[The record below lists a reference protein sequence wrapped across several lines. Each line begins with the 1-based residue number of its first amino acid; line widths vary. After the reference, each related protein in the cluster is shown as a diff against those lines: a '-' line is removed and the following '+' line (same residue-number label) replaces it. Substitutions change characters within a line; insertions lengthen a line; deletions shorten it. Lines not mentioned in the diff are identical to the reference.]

1 MKTRNEQF
9 MMVVAALV
17 VLMVVA
23 GAGFQFVTDRHRSA
37 AVERFKKPAGIER
50 YKKAH
55 EARDRKPAAPPDQAG
70 QQPSKETAPVAID
83 PEENVKA
90 FQAAVAQSKA
100 LREGVRGK
108 EFQDLFDM
116 KLPNGGTEEEW
127 ARAKATLDE
136 ARGLIQEIRRL
147 AKAGG
152 PVSALDFSKGYWMD
166 LSHLA
171 QLREFARLLSADAY
185 LWAHEENYGEAIEDI
200 LAGMQLSS
208 ALCDE
213 PILISQLVRIAM
225 NNIMYD
231 AAQQALPTE
240 NLPPDLARRLIDYA
254 ARNDGRASFSESF
267 QVEGFFGI
275 DAFGQ
280 VREGTM
286 DPGVFHGVFESSSW
300 MDNLLLQAYG
310 STLAQPWLNMDEE
323 TYADIIGRVAD
334 LMQRPYYE
342 ARPLLAEVEQEIGN
356 LPITRVFSR
365 IMLPALTRANEA
377 QASNEARLDLM
388 QIGLSLEQYRA
399 RTGALPDTL
408 APIASELG
416 GTVPVDPFTGTPYV
430 YRPSG
435 GGFLLYSVGR
445 NQTDDGGRQESRT
458 GDIVWR
464 GQKEP

>member
-55 EARDRKPAAPPDQAG
+55 EARDGKPAVPPDQAG
-70 QQPSKETAPVAID
+70 RQPSGEIAPVAVD
-83 PEENVKA
+83 PDENVKA
-90 FQAAVAQSKA
+90 FQAAVAQGKA

-108 EFQDLFDM
+108 EFQNLFDM
-116 KLPNGGTEEEW
+116 KLPKEGTEAEW
-127 ARAKATLDE
+127 ARAKTAMDE

-152 PVSALDFSKGYWMD
+152 PVSTLDFSQGFNMQ
-166 LSHLA
+166 LPHLA
-171 QLREFARLLSADAY
+171 QLREFERLLSADAY
-185 LWAHEENYGEAIEDI
+185 LWAHEGKYGEAVEDI

-208 ALCDE
+208 ILCDE

-225 NNIMYD
+225 NNITYD
-231 AAQQALPTE
+231 AAQQALPAE
-240 NLPPDLARRLIDYA
+240 NFPPDLARRLIDYA
-254 ARNDGRASFSESF
+254 GRIDGRDSFSESF
-267 QVEGFFGI
+267 QGEGFFGL
-275 DAFGQ
+275 DAFEQFRDG
-280 VREGTM
+280 RL
-286 DPGVFHGVFESSSW
+286 DSGVIQTSSW
-300 MDNLLLQAYG
+300 TDNLLLQAYG
-310 STLAQPWLNMDEE
+310 STLARPWLNMDEE
-323 TYADIIGRVAD
+323 TYSDIIGRVAD
-334 LMQRPYYE
+334 LSQRPYYE
-342 ARPLLAEVEQEIGN
+342 ARPLMDEVQQEVDN

-365 IMLPALTRANEA
+365 IMLPALTRTLEA
-377 QASNEARLDLM
+377 QAMNEARLDLM

-399 RTGALPDTL
+399 RTGTLPDTL
-408 APIASELG
+408 DPIASSLG
-416 GTVPVDPFTGTPYV
+416 GAVPVDPFTGTPYV

-464 GQKEP
+464 GEREP